1 MDVHPKSQIGVCLD
15 IDGTLY
21 RSGSA
26 FVETLIRMPDVPNCS
41 FTATERAQ
49 LREALGIV
57 GRYQGGRAT
66 AWRWRSSLRLV
77 DVFRALGMTVMAER
91 VLARLLAAQAWL
103 DSVTP
108 ARGGDRTP
116 KGGYEELRTALLH
129 QYGTVI
135 AGHDSTTVT
144 RGVKSLFQQL
154 KPITPG
160 MPAVCADAR
169 QAGVGMALVTN
180 MPEHVAQPYAETI
193 LPGSVQAVV
202 GTDFETDGNQFTGT
216 FDPVDKRA
224 AVAQLRDRYGW
235 KFVIAAGDTGRDL
248 PMATT
253 ADHFIAVSGQGNIR
267 THLNDPVVLDTDDQS
282 LPHMRD
288 VAVSYV
294 PPEQE
299 LSGALRLIL
308 GAAGDIVDAEGG

>member
-26 FVETLIRMPDVPNCS
+26 FVESLIRMPDAPNCS

-66 AWRWRSSLRLV
+66 SWRWRFGLRLV
-77 DVFRALGMTVMAER
+77 DVFRALGMTVIAKR

-108 ARGGDRTP
+108 ACGGDRTP
-116 KGGYEELRTALLH
+116 KGGYQELRMALLQ

-144 RGVKSLFQQL
+144 RSVKSLFQQL
-154 KPITPG
+154 RPITPG
-160 MPAVCADAR
+160 IPAVCADAHR
-169 QAGVGMALVTN
+169 AGVSVALVTD
-180 MPEHVAQPYAETI
+180 MPDHVVKPYAETI

-202 GTDFETDGNQFTGT
+202 GTDFETDSNQFTGT

-235 KFVIAAGDTGRDL
+235 EFVIAAGDTGRDL

-267 THLNDPVVLDTDDQS
+267 THLNDPVVLDTDGQS
-282 LPHMRD
+282 PPHVRD

-294 PPEQE
+294 PPEQD

-308 GAAGDIVDAEGG
+308 GAAGGAVDTEGG